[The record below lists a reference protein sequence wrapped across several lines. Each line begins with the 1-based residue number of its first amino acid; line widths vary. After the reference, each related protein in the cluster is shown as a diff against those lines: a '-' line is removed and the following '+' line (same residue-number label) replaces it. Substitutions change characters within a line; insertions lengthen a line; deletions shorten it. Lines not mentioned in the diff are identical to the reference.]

1 MCELKKCSSVLRIR
15 IRKSLQNTALLVITQ
30 YVKLLSVLLKVFN
43 EIAVKGFCPV
53 KEFEDDGEKGAT
65 EFKSSEEETGLG
77 QGQGKEDVSD
87 KIDNED
93 MLDGDDQKDAEDKEE
108 DNGIEMSDNFESN
121 MQDKKDDK
129 KDGEDE
135 DEEDDETKM
144 KMIKWT
150 WKTVKKRVKRKK
162 KMMKI

>member
-1 MCELKKCSSVLRIR
+1 MLKCTKDTTLLLSLHVGAV
-15 IRKSLQNTALLVITQ
+15 KSLQNTALLVITQ

-108 DNGIEMSDNFESN
+108 
-121 MQDKKDDK
+121 QK
-129 KDGEDE
+129 
-135 DEEDDETKM
+135 
-144 KMIKWT
+144 
-150 WKTVKKRVKRKK
+150 
-162 KMMKI
+162 